1 MGIRSIEGDHG
12 DPMTRSIIPIPLLK
26 PLSFF
31 CTDENLAQ
39 GEKLDHSLRELSQCR
54 GLGSSVEVSM
64 CEWFIAN
71 GVQTEPYGWSILANQ
86 ARSNPRAMNTTL
98 MRRQMFTQ
106 AERTLPRFAAN
117 VFDQAELF
125 QCARLAS
132 HRSGAFRK
140 ADIFT
145 QPDRDGARIR
155 FIARDKVRGRIE
167 EILRTINESGCDQQT
182 SVRAIWVMLA
192 FLNCHPY
199 VDGNGRTSKYLFNLV
214 LAKSGITTEYLLPL
228 STISLGS
235 QGFFAIC
242 ARRAELQDSFD
253 MILKFL
259 ATAIALTKLCFEKKP
274 YVFLSK
280 QQTCLGALSP
290 QQ

>member
-1 MGIRSIEGDHG
+1 
-12 DPMTRSIIPIPLLK
+12 MTQSIIQIPLLK

-39 GEKLDHSLRELSQCR
+39 GEILDDSLRDLSQCR
-54 GLGSSVEVSM
+54 EPRTSVEVSM
-64 CEWFIAN
+64 CEWFMAN
-71 GVQTEPYGWSILANQ
+71 DVQTEPYGWSILASQ

-98 MRRQMFTQ
+98 IRRQMFTK
-106 AERTLPRFAAN
+106 AERTVPRFAAT
-117 VFDQAELF
+117 VFDQAELV

-132 HRSGAFRK
+132 RRSGAFRK

-145 QPDRDGARIR
+145 QPDRDGARIK
-155 FIARDKVRGRIE
+155 FVARNKVRSRVD
-167 EILRTINESGCDQQT
+167 EILGTINESGCDQQP
-182 SVRAIWVMLA
+182 SLRAIWVMLA

-214 LAKSGITTEYLLPL
+214 LAKSGISSEYLLPL
-228 STISLGS
+228 STITLGS
-235 QGFFAIC
+235 QVFFAIC

-274 YVFLSK
+274 YVFQAR
-280 QQTCLGALSP
+280 QQTYLGALSP

>member
-1 MGIRSIEGDHG
+1 
-12 DPMTRSIIPIPLLK
+12 MTQSIIQIPLLK

-31 CTDENLAQ
+31 CTDENLAE
-39 GEKLDHSLRELSQCR
+39 GEILDDSLRDLSQYR
-54 GLGSSVEVSM
+54 DLGASVEVSM
-64 CEWFIAN
+64 GEWFMAN

-98 MRRQMFTQ
+98 MRRHMFMQ
-106 AERTLPRFAAN
+106 AERAVARFAAS
-117 VFDQAELF
+117 VFDQTELA
-125 QCARLAS
+125 QCARLVS
-132 HRSGAFRK
+132 HGSGTFRK
-140 ADIFT
+140 AEVFT
-145 QPDRDGARIR
+145 QPDRDGARIK
-155 FIARDKVRGRIE
+155 FIARDRVRGRIE
-167 EILRTINESGCDQQT
+167 EILRTINEPEYEQHT
-182 SVRAIWVMLA
+182 SLRATWVMLA

-214 LAKSGITTEYLLPL
+214 LAKSGISSEYLLPL
-228 STISLGS
+228 SAITLGS

-242 ARRAELQDSFD
+242 ARRAERQDSFD

-274 YVFLSK
+274 YVFQAR
-280 QQTCLGALSP
+280 QQTYLGALSP

>member
-1 MGIRSIEGDHG
+1 
-12 DPMTRSIIPIPLLK
+12 MTRSIIPIPVLK

-39 GEKLDHSLRELSQCR
+39 GEILDDSLRDLSQCR
-54 GLGSSVEVSM
+54 EPCASVEVSM
-64 CEWFIAN
+64 CEWFMAN
-71 GVQTEPYGWSILANQ
+71 GVQTEPYAWSILANQ

-98 MRRQMFTQ
+98 MRRQMFTK
-106 AERTLPRFAAN
+106 AERTIPRFAAN
-117 VFDQAELF
+117 VFGQTELV

-132 HRSGAFRK
+132 HRSGTFRK
-140 ADIFT
+140 AEVFT
-145 QPDRDGARIR
+145 QPDRDGARIK
-155 FIARDKVRGRIE
+155 FIARSRVRGRIA
-167 EILRTINESGCDQQT
+167 EILRTINESECDQHT
-182 SVRAIWVMLA
+182 SLRAIWVMLA

-214 LAKSGITTEYLLPL
+214 LAKSGISSEYLLPL
-228 STISLGS
+228 STITLGS

-242 ARRAELQDSFD
+242 ARRAERQDSFD

-274 YVFLSK
+274 YVFQAK
-280 QQTCLGALSP
+280 QQAYLRALSP